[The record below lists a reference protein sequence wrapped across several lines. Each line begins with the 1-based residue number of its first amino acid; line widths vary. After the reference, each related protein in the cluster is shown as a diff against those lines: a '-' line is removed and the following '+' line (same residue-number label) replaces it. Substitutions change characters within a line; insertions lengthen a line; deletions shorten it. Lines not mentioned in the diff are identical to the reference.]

1 MFFLQVRINHL
12 FHYAVF
18 ECDIQDAKEIFSNFW
33 YLHHV
38 EFVDFEES
46 MFRYQLVQKSFGEK
60 PKKGISITRLLFPN
74 GQRMYE
80 DNNVFN
86 CRRYNLVPF
95 NKRRY

>member
-1 MFFLQVRINHL
+1 MPKKFLV
-12 FHYAVF
+12 
-18 ECDIQDAKEIFSNFW
+18 IFGICIMWSLW
-33 YLHHV
+33 I
-38 EFVDFEES
+38 FEES